1 MDTSYLVSIG
11 FYQLPLPSSEPAFH
25 FIKLFSIEILVLN
38 HLIRIRIRIRIHIYL
53 FLQGDNHYGQFYVL
67 I

>member
-38 HLIRIRIRIRIHIYL
+38 HLIRIRIRIYL
-53 FLQGDNHYGQFYVL
+53 YLEGDNHYGQFYVL

>member
-38 HLIRIRIRIRIHIYL
+38 HLIRIRIYL
-53 FLQGDNHYGQFYVL
+53 YLQGDNHYGQFYVL

>member
-11 FYQLPLPSSEPAFH
+11 FYQLPLPNSEPA

-38 HLIRIRIRIRIHIYL
+38 HLIRIRIHIYL
-53 FLQGDNHYGQFYVL
+53 YLQGDNHYGQFYVL